1 MSLAAALEALRGNT
15 YQEILGTLRAQTEP
29 AIGKIQGANLKLLQS
44 FIGATGLRNR
54 LANAASSQPAAV
66 AAIAEAI
73 QPAYLAMQD
82 SYSINLADPQVA
94 ALMAGAVT
102 AGILT
107 SAESEYLQS
116 LATYDR
122 QLWPDV
128 TMRDVVAHFEPSL
141 LDLGYWTVLDDVI
154 KNRLLLRLASDLPEQ
169 AAVRIEMQESHD
181 GTNWTAWRRVAH
193 FMGVQAAGIYYQQIP
208 NNGLHRR
215 VRVRG
220 EQYRINATVEAV

>member
-54 LANAASSQPAAV
+54 LADAASLQPAAV

-94 ALMAGAVT
+94 ALLAGAVT

-122 QLWPDV
+122 PLWPDV
-128 TMRDVVAHFEPSL
+128 TMRDVVQHFEPEL
-141 LDLGYWTVLDDVI
+141 LDVGDWTVLDNVS
-154 KNRLLLRLASDLPEQ
+154 KNRLMLRLTDDLPEP

-181 GTNWTAWRRVAH
+181 GQQWTAWRRVAH
-193 FMGVQAAGIYYQQIP
+193 FMQVDTAGIYYQQIP
-208 NNGLHRR
+208 NNGIMRR

-220 EQYRINATVEAV
+220 EQYKVTGTVEAV